1 MKIIYVTCN
10 ISVKEPLIELL
21 EKNDIENYQVVEQ
34 VLAKPVKGL
43 PRLNTAVWPGYNCSI
58 LMQFSNSDRAG
69 EILDMLKAFNT
80 KAVNDSELI
89 TVCSW
94 QLVEY
99 FYE

>member
-10 ISVKEPLIELL
+10 ISVKEPLTELL
-21 EKNDIENYQVVEQ
+21 EKNDIENYQVLEQ
-34 VLAKPVKGL
+34 VMAKPVKGL

-58 LMQFSNSDRAG
+58 LMQFDNNERAG
-69 EILDMLKAFNT
+69 EILDILKSFNT
-80 KAVNDSELI
+80 KAANESELI

-94 QLVEY
+94 QLDDY